1 MRVEFSDFTQ
11 LLFGS
16 EFGHRLLME
25 SSHSPGYFYF
35 MPVFFCAD
43 RRAKDAEPASALGEM
58 NDYLRPRGFALVPLL
73 N

>member
-25 SSHSPGYFYF
+25 SSHSLRLFLFYAG
-35 MPVFFCAD
+35 VFCAD
-43 RRAKDAEPASALGEM
+43 RRAKDAESQRALW
-58 NDYLRPRGFALVPLL
+58 AK
-73 N
+73 